1 MKYFLGF
8 VVGSVVVSALTF
20 PARHKAFRE
29 ALGMQEEPK
38 PAAKK

>member
-8 VVGSVVVSALTF
+8 IVGSVVVSAITF

-29 ALGMQEEPK
+29 ALGLEEEVK